1 VDAVQVKALDSVSP
15 RERQGS
21 RRSASFGQVSVA
33 WPPPESSAVFSQLP
47 KFDRQRGIDD
57 IRALSW
63 HFESLV
69 GEQFRRRGQARG
81 WRHVPREVQ
90 GVVLKF
96 PDPEYRCI

>member
-1 VDAVQVKALDSVSP
+1 MAAAGKLC
-15 RERQGS
+15 GLF
-21 RRSASFGQVSVA
+21 SAPA
-33 WPPPESSAVFSQLP
+33 SSIGNGASMTFE
-47 KFDRQRGIDD
+47 
-57 IRALSW
+57 ALSW